1 MEAAV
6 AKCLSPSDSS
16 VSPATSGPSEPTA
29 HSEPA
34 GHSEPTAHAEPAAHS
49 PPKPKAHRG
58 FAAMNREAHRLLASA
73 GGKSA
78 HAYGLAHRFTP
89 EQAREAG
96 KKGGAKTAED
106 RAHMAE
112 IGRKGGIAKGE
123 SYLFSTV
130 GKTPKK
136 S

>member
-1 MEAAV
+1 M
-6 AKCLSPSDSS
+6 LSPRWRQALVALLFDGLFFS
-16 VSPATSGPSEPTA
+16 
-29 HSEPA
+29 
-34 GHSEPTAHAEPAAHS
+34 
-49 PPKPKAHRG
+49 RLL
-58 FAAMNREAHRLLASA
+58 LLASA

-123 SYLFSTV
+123 SYLFATV
-130 GKTPKK
+130 GKAPKE
-136 S
+136 SQA

>member
-1 MEAAV
+1 METAE
-6 AKCLSPSDSS
+6 AKSLSPSGSP
-16 VSPATSGPSEPTA
+16 VSPVTSGPSDPT
-29 HSEPA
+29 
-34 GHSEPTAHAEPAAHS
+34 TDHAEPAAPS

-130 GKTPKK
+130 GKTAKK

>member
-1 MEAAV
+1 METAEANR
-6 AKCLSPSDSS
+6 LSPSGSP
-16 VSPATSGPSEPTA
+16 VSPATSGPSEPT
-29 HSEPA
+29 
-34 GHSEPTAHAEPAAHS
+34 EPTDHAEPAAHS

-96 KKGGAKTAED
+96 RKGGAKTAQD

-130 GKTPKK
+130 GKTAKK

>member
-1 MEAAV
+1 METAE
-6 AKCLSPSDSS
+6 AKSLSPSGSP
-16 VSPATSGPSEPTA
+16 VSPATSGPSGPSDPTD
-29 HSEPA
+29 
-34 GHSEPTAHAEPAAHS
+34 HADPAAPS

-123 SYLFSTV
+123 SYLFATV
-130 GKTPKK
+130 GKAPKK
-136 S
+136 SQA

>member
-1 MEAAV
+1 METAE
-6 AKCLSPSDSS
+6 AKSLSPSGSP
-16 VSPATSGPSEPTA
+16 VSPATSGPSDPT
-29 HSEPA
+29 
-34 GHSEPTAHAEPAAHS
+34 TDHAEPAEPAAQS

-96 KKGGAKTAED
+96 RKGGAKTAED

>member
-1 MEAAV
+1 METAE
-6 AKCLSPSDSS
+6 AKSLSPSGSP
-16 VSPATSGPSEPTA
+16 VSPATSGPSEPT
-29 HSEPA
+29 
-34 GHSEPTAHAEPAAHS
+34 EPTDHAEPS

-123 SYLFSTV
+123 SYLFATV

-136 S
+136 SQA